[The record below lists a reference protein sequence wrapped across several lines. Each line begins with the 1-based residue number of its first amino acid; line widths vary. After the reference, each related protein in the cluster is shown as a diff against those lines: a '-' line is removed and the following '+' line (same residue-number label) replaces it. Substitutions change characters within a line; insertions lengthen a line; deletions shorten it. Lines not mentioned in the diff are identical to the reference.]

1 MNAFLKPDQ
10 FSAKM
15 NIFSDFEDYILASY
29 DELIAA
35 GGIAAPEAKD
45 TSKVVVELPRE
56 ESHGD
61 LACNAAM
68 VLSKTGRDETA

>member
-35 GGIAAPEAKD
+35 GSIITPEVKD

-56 ESHGD
+56 ESHWRPG
-61 LACNAAM
+61 L
-68 VLSKTGRDETA
+68 